1 MRRRPRPNPSNKLR
15 HRASNNRSL
24 NPRRLR
30 VRLPPDRQ
38 PHSRRGPAPT
48 DHPGAGRPLGNLV
61 AEVTLALVLA
71 AIVVIIIDLDH
82 PYQGLIVLSQDM
94 ITQLGQT
101 MRP

>member
-1 MRRRPRPNPSNKLR
+1 
-15 HRASNNRSL
+15 
-24 NPRRLR
+24 
-30 VRLPPDRQ
+30 
-38 PHSRRGPAPT
+38 
-48 DHPGAGRPLGNLV
+48 
-61 AEVTLALVLA
+61 VLA